1 LTPEDFNKLISEELK
16 RQIPILIGYDSS
28 IDSKTGIFLGFVFL
42 VFIQVILLGSFVL
55 KLSTL
60 ELEIYA
66 IGILFL
72 FGSIIAGMI
81 AYFSRGDGGYP
92 TGVDITETISAFI
105 EGADKD
111 YESIVQDSMLQSF
124 IEVLETAA
132 RKLRYTKYMAGLF
145 AVGIAIITALA
156 LWSIYTMVA

>member
-1 LTPEDFNKLISEELK
+1 LNPDDFNKLIGDELK
-16 RQIPILIGYDSS
+16 RQIPILVGYDSS

-66 IGILFL
+66 IGIVFL
-72 FGSIIAGMI
+72 FGSIITGML
-81 AYFSRGDGGYP
+81 AYFNRGEGGYP
-92 TGVDITETISAFI
+92 TGVDITETINSYVS
-105 EGADKD
+105 GADKD

-124 IEVLETAA
+124 IEVLETAEH
-132 RKLRYTKYMAGLF
+132 KLRYTKYMAGLF

-156 LWSIYTMVA
+156 LWSIYAMVA